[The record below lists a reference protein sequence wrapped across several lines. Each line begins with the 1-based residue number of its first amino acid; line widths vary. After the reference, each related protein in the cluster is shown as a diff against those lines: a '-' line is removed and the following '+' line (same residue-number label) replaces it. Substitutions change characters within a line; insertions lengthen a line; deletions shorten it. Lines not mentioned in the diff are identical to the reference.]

1 MRVFCVKE
9 KIMLDV
15 LGHPVTAGDMV
26 LTGSYGT
33 AAMELV
39 TIVVKTTPMAVFV
52 NVSVSTY
59 SWSNHT
65 FKTAEKLVRRRYDQV
80 VVVDKQ
86 VAHNK
91 KTYPEHMI

>member
-1 MRVFCVKE
+1 ME

-26 LTGSYGT
+26 LTGGYGT
-33 AAMELV
+33 AGMQLV
-39 TIVVKTTPMAVFV
+39 TKVKKVTPKAVYV

-59 SWSNHT
+59 SWSNHNWSNHT
-65 FKTAEKLVRRRYDQV
+65 VKTAEKLVRRRYDQV

-86 VAHNK
+86 LAHNK
-91 KTYPEHMI
+91 KVYPEYLI